1 MLNFASLFNQWRTQ
15 NNNGV
20 LDLLSQSNIS
30 MGRLLD
36 EESFQGEY
44 KSGSA
49 KIAELYPLYYLV
61 WNMNATR
68 SYWSM

>member
-20 LDLLSQSNIS
+20 LDILSQPNVA

-36 EESFQGEY
+36 E
-44 KSGSA
+44 
-49 KIAELYPLYYLV
+49 
-61 WNMNATR
+61 
-68 SYWSM
+68 

>member
-20 LDLLSQSNIS
+20 LDLLSQPNLT

-36 EESFQGEY
+36 E
-44 KSGSA
+44 
-49 KIAELYPLYYLV
+49 
-61 WNMNATR
+61 
-68 SYWSM
+68 

>member
-20 LDLLSQSNIS
+20 LDLLTMPNLD

-36 EESFQGEY
+36 EESFQAEY

-49 KIAELYPLYYLV
+49 KIVELYPTSHPV
-61 WNMNATR
+61 
-68 SYWSM
+68 

>member
-20 LDLLSQSNIS
+20 LDLLAQPNIP

-36 EESFQGEY
+36 EDSFQGEY
-44 KSGSA
+44 KSGSG
-49 KIAELYPLYYLV
+49 KIAELYTFSHP
-61 WNMNATR
+61 A
-68 SYWSM
+68 

>member
-20 LDLLSQSNIS
+20 ADLLSQNNVN

-36 EESFQGEY
+36 EESFQG
-44 KSGSA
+44 
-49 KIAELYPLYYLV
+49 
-61 WNMNATR
+61 
-68 SYWSM
+68 

>member
-20 LDLLSQSNIS
+20 MDILSQPNVT

-44 KSGSA
+44 KSGSP
-49 KIAELYPLYYLV
+49 KIVELYPFCYAA
-61 WNMNATR
+61 WPTSDSR
-68 SYWSM
+68 S